1 MSDSKAVIVPD
12 PIPYLVP
19 FLPPRRGP
27 VKGPM
32 GQKLLSWC
40 NTILPGVAVEIEEWI
55 GADPRHPLHIV
66 VVSFPES
73 DRPSIRLTS
82 KAEDLVHA
90 DLLQVLTGKE

>member
-1 MSDSKAVIVPD
+1 MPNI
-12 PIPYLVP
+12 
-19 FLPPRRGP
+19 
-27 VKGPM
+27 
-32 GQKLLSWC
+32 LSGFM
-40 NTILPGVAVEIEEWI
+40 TILKCGNIGPEIEEWI

-90 DLLQVLTGKE
+90 DLLQVLTEKE